1 MTPELKE
8 LLNDALEL
16 LEENGSRLE
25 YRSGGCCEIGV
36 CIGCGC
42 RTDVREE
49 QVIHSKNCAW
59 SRVVTE
65 LRKVVNEEI
74 EDVRYVGLPK
84 EQMICPNCHKETGWY
99 HHCSPNNCHLAVQV
113 EKKI

>member
-1 MTPELKE
+1 MTSELKK
-8 LLNDALEL
+8 LLSDSLDL

-49 QVIHSKNCAW
+49 QVIHDKKCSW

-65 LRKVVNEEI
+65 LRKMLD
-74 EDVRYVGLPK
+74 EDVQYVENK
-84 EQMICPNCHKETGWY
+84 
-99 HHCSPNNCHLAVQV
+99 
-113 EKKI
+113 